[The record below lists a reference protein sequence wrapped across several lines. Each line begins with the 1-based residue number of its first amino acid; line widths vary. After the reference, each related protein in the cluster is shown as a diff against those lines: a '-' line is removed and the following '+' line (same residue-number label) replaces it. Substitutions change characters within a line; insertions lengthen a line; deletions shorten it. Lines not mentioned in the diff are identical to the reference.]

1 MGNIYIQYDYWVV
14 YIYTLNSN
22 ILIYGSLLPTSLFW
36 MHSWTSIGFM
46 MTNRRHPKMTIS
58 NGHSRL
64 SEGSTLGGLVGQCL
78 FFFSDVS
85 GTTGNVHD

>member
-1 MGNIYIQYDYWVV
+1 
-14 YIYTLNSN
+14 
-22 ILIYGSLLPTSLFW
+22 
-36 MHSWTSIGFM
+36 

-64 SEGSTLGGLVGQCL
+64 SEGSTLGGLVGQC
-78 FFFSDVS
+78 FFFPDVS